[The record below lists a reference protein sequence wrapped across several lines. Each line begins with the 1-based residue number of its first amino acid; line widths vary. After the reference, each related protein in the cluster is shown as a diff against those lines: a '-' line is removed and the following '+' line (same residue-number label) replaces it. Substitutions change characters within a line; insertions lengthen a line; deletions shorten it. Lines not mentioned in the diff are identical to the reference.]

1 MFFLNEMM
9 YVYYFVNFY
18 YLKRKVLIKK
28 GLDWQ
33 YCYMQIKN
41 IYFDINEECYM
52 LYVVICLLIL
62 IFVGYF
68 KEWKFDMDF
77 GKI

>member
-28 GLDWQ
+28 GL
-33 YCYMQIKN
+33 YC
-41 IYFDINEECYM
+41 
-52 LYVVICLLIL
+52 
-62 IFVGYF
+62 
-68 KEWKFDMDF
+68 
-77 GKI
+77 